1 LKQKKW
7 KILICLIWGFLLK
20 NQNTK
25 RDYDR
30 LSDWNQGMTNKREHR
45 DSCNYVRVTWASDP
59 RMRREEKNVNNCD
72 WSESESSRIECSAG
86 KVKRRFSG
94 WAALILTHGQVHFIY
109 YKLRAHSN
117 THTHAQIHTHTHKYT
132 LSLSMTSHT
141 CITTILSSPLLLRP
155 FERTHSH
162 LKHV

>member
-1 LKQKKW
+1 MKDIWKQKKW

-25 RDYDR
+25 KYYDR

-59 RMRREEKNVNNCD
+59 RMRRERKKMWTTVIGPSPSHLELNAQQEK
-72 WSESESSRIECSAG
+72 S
-86 KVKRRFSG
+86 KRRFSG

-109 YKLRAHSN
+109 YTVSCVHTQ
-117 THTHAQIHTHTHKYT
+117 THTHAHIHTHTNT
-132 LSLSMTSHT
+132 LSPSTWLY
-141 CITTILSSPLLLRP
+141 
-155 FERTHSH
+155 TH
-162 LKHV
+162 V